1 MLQTFVLMG
10 HLVVCVLIVAL
21 VLLQRG
27 KGADAG
33 TGFGSGAS
41 GTVFGARGSANFF
54 SRSTAVLATLFFV
67 TSLSLAY
74 LASRV
79 TATPRGLLEG
89 SVLEQE
95 TETPSAELPALLP
108 QEGSS
113 ETPATSEP
121 RQSIAPGAAELPD
134 LGEAPAETPSPD
146 ATEN

>member
-1 MLQTFVLMG
+1 MLQQIVLFG
-10 HLVVCVLIVAL
+10 HLLVCLLIVAL

-33 TGFGSGAS
+33 TGFGAGAS

-79 TATPRGLLEG
+79 SAPRGLLEG

-95 TETPSAELPALLP
+95 TETPSTELPALLP
-108 QEGSS
+108 QEGSGES
-113 ETPATSEP
+113 PLTTEP
-121 RQSIAPGAAELPD
+121 PQSNVPGAAELPN
-134 LGEAPAETPSPD
+134 LGEAPAETPSPEP
-146 ATEN
+146 AEN

>member
-1 MLQTFVLMG
+1 
-10 HLVVCVLIVAL
+10 LIVAL

-33 TGFGSGAS
+33 TGFGAGAS

-79 TATPRGLLEG
+79 TAPRGLLEG

-95 TETPSAELPALLP
+95 TETQPAELPALLP
-108 QEGSS
+108 QEG
-113 ETPATSEP
+113 AGEP
-121 RQSIAPGAAELPD
+121 PQSNVPGAAELPD
-134 LGEAPAETPSPD
+134 LGEAPAETPSPE
-146 ATEN
+146 ALEN

>member
-1 MLQTFVLMG
+1 
-10 HLVVCVLIVAL
+10 VVCVLIVAL

-33 TGFGSGAS
+33 TGFGAGAS

-74 LASRV
+74 LAARV
-79 TATPRGLLEG
+79 AAPRGLLEG

-95 TETPSAELPALLP
+95 TETPSSELPALLP
-108 QEGSS
+108 QEGASDA
-113 ETPATSEP
+113 PATSETQ
-121 RQSIAPGAAELPD
+121 QSIAPDAGELPN
-134 LGEAPAETPSPD
+134 LGETPPETPSPD
-146 ATEN
+146 AEEN

>member
-1 MLQTFVLMG
+1 
-10 HLVVCVLIVAL
+10 VVCVLIVAL

-33 TGFGSGAS
+33 TGFGAGAS

-79 TATPRGLLEG
+79 TVPRGILEG
-89 SVLEQE
+89 SVLQQE
-95 TETPSAELPALLP
+95 TETQTQTEPAEVPALRP
-108 QEGSS
+108 QQGADEA
-113 ETPATSEP
+113 PATSEP
-121 RQSIAPGAAELPD
+121 PPSNAPGAAELPD
-134 LGEAPAETPSPD
+134 LGEAPAETPSPEP
-146 ATEN
+146 AEN

>member
-1 MLQTFVLMG
+1 MLQTIVLMG

-33 TGFGSGAS
+33 TGFGAGAS

-74 LASRV
+74 LATRV
-79 TATPRGLLEG
+79 TAPRGILEG

-95 TETPSAELPALLP
+95 TQTQPAEGPALRAP
-108 QEGSS
+108 EGES
-113 ETPATSEP
+113 ETPVTSEP
-121 RQSIAPGAAELPD
+121 PQSSAPGAAELPD
-134 LGEAPAETPSPD
+134 LGEAPAETPRPEP
-146 ATEN
+146 AEN

>member
-33 TGFGSGAS
+33 TGFGAGAS

-74 LASRV
+74 LAARV
-79 TATPRGLLEG
+79 AAPRGLLEG

-95 TETPSAELPALLP
+95 TETPSSELPALLP
-108 QEGSS
+108 QEGASD
-113 ETPATSEP
+113 TPATSETQ
-121 RQSIAPGAAELPD
+121 QSIAPDAGELPN
-134 LGEAPAETPSPD
+134 LGETPPETPSPD
-146 ATEN
+146 AEEN

>member
-1 MLQTFVLMG
+1 MLQTFVLFG
-10 HLVVCVLIVAL
+10 HLLVCVLIVAL

-33 TGFGSGAS
+33 TGFGAGAS

-74 LASRV
+74 FASRV
-79 TATPRGLLEG
+79 TAPRGLLEG

-95 TETPSAELPALLP
+95 TETQSAELPALLP
-108 QEGSS
+108 QEGAG

-121 RQSIAPGAAELPD
+121 PLSNAPGVAELPD
-134 LGEAPAETPSPD
+134 LGEAPAETPSQEP
-146 ATEN
+146 AEN

>member
-1 MLQTFVLMG
+1 MLQTVVLVG
-10 HLVVCVLIVAL
+10 HLLVCGLIVAL

-33 TGFGSGAS
+33 TGFGAGAS

-79 TATPRGLLEG
+79 TAPRGLLEG

-95 TETPSAELPALLP
+95 TETQPAELPALLP
-108 QEGSS
+108 QEG
-113 ETPATSEP
+113 AGEP
-121 RQSIAPGAAELPD
+121 PQSNVPGAAELPD
-134 LGEAPAETPSPD
+134 LGEAPAETPS
-146 ATEN
+146 AEAEEN

>member
-33 TGFGSGAS
+33 TGFGAGAS

-79 TATPRGLLEG
+79 TAPRGILEG

-95 TETPSAELPALLP
+95 TTTPSAELPVLLP
-108 QEGSS
+108 QEGAG
-113 ETPATSEP
+113 ETSTTSEAP
-121 RQSIAPGAAELPD
+121 QSSAPGAAELPD
-134 LGEAPAETPSPD
+134 LGEEPAKTQTP
-146 ATEN
+146 AAEN